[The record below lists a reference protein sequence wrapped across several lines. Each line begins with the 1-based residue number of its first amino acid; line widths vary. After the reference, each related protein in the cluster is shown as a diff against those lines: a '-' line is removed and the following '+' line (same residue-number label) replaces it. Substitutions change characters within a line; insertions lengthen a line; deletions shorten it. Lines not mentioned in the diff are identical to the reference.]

1 MAEDTSSLYSDDGAS
16 LAKTAY
22 FFQQNGLPNTR
33 VKNNTLLFRIKTCVF
48 NATRIHGAN
57 LDVRTL
63 PFPPRFPSAIFS
75 ISNYSQGFSSD
86 AELDF
91 TETDALPSPAEDE
104 KSSKFKRSGS
114 IYNGF
119 DDGDAHDDAASAAA
133 GTPPVTTTG
142 DDDVG
147 DIGFELSQD
156 EVDAM
161 EMDHK
166 KVYSKDMAF
175 ANSMTA
181 DEEVKEQELQR
192 LQLEALLRVKGGGDS
207 MDAALSS
214 IDLSA
219 LTMSSANASA
229 ADTPELKSK
238 REKRKEK
245 GKAKGKAKAVA
256 PATGESTGEGTGIH
270 TSMRLLQMRRW
281 LSSPSACVDST
292 AWGWSVPTFSHF

>member
-1 MAEDTSSLYSDDGAS
+1 MLREYTEPTLTFALCPFT
-16 LAKTAY
+16 LAFLRL
-22 FFQQNGLPNTR
+22 FF
-33 VKNNTLLFRIKTCVF
+33 F
-48 NATRIHGAN
+48 H
-57 LDVRTL
+57 
-63 PFPPRFPSAIFS
+63 S
-75 ISNYSQGFSSD
+75 SQGFSSD

-133 GTPPVTTTG
+133 GTPPATTTTTG
-142 DDDVG
+142 ADDVG

-192 LQLEALLRVKGGGDS
+192 LQLEALLRVKGGGDA

-238 REKRKEK
+238 RAKRKEK

-270 TSMRLLQMRRW
+270 TRIRLLQVR
-281 LSSPSACVDST
+281 
-292 AWGWSVPTFSHF
+292 